1 MPNQLKI
8 ITGIIVIILI
18 STGIFVYISQRR
30 NKTDENKS
38 QTASQ
43 ASSDKA
49 ENKALN
55 ENKKPDKKLTIVT
68 SFYPVEF
75 LVKSI
80 VGDNYNVETIVPKD
94 KTPHTYNLSD
104 QDISKITKSD
114 MYVYMGGSIDEFP
127 QSPITTLA
135 DQKTPYYAINYS
147 LDMVIPVDQNPVIEQ
162 KVPENKIQ
170 NRIQTKKIG
179 DVNWLGKVEGE
190 ARSAD
195 FGNPHT
201 WLDPKRM
208 MIYTD
213 NVAKKLSETFTID
226 KDLFQNNANEL
237 KSKLQALDQKYTSG
251 ISECKLNYVMTDD
264 DSMDQLAVGY
274 GFKTIKIDNSE
285 PNDQIS
291 FQKFN
296 QTLATIKADDLKHI
310 FYNSAETPK
319 SIQNLANKSGVKVLN
334 FDTMETID
342 GDQYYFSI
350 MDKNLKNLELARIC
364 G

>member
-1 MPNQLKI
+1 LNFFKSE
-8 ITGIIVIILI
+8 IL
-18 STGIFVYISQRR
+18 G
-30 NKTDENKS
+30 EW
-38 QTASQ
+38 
-43 ASSDKA
+43 
-49 ENKALN
+49 
-55 ENKKPDKKLTIVT
+55 
-68 SFYPVEF
+68 
-75 LVKSI
+75 SI
-80 VGDNYNVETIVPKD
+80 
-94 KTPHTYNLSD
+94 
-104 QDISKITKSD
+104 
-114 MYVYMGGSIDEFP
+114 
-127 QSPITTLA
+127 
-135 DQKTPYYAINYS
+135 
-147 LDMVIPVDQNPVIEQ
+147 
-162 KVPENKIQ
+162 
-170 NRIQTKKIG
+170 
-179 DVNWLGKVEGE
+179 NWLGKVEGE

-213 NVAKKLSETFTID
+213 NVAKKLSETFPID

-251 ISECKLNYVMTDD
+251 LGECKLNYVMTDD

>member
-1 MPNQLKI
+1 MNNQLKI
-8 ITGIIVIILI
+8 ITGIVIIILI
-18 STGIFVYISQRR
+18 SIGIFVYSIQM
-30 NKTDENKS
+30 NDQTDADKS

-43 ASSDKA
+43 TSSGKV
-49 ENKALN
+49 ENKDLI
-55 ENKKPDKKLTIVT
+55 ENKKPDKKPIIVA

-75 LVKSI
+75 LVKS
-80 VGDNYNVETIVPKD
+80 VLGDNYNVETIVPKD

-104 QDISKITKSD
+104 KDISKITKSD

-147 LDMVIPVDQNPVIEQ
+147 LDMVIPVDQNPAIEQ
-162 KVPENKIQ
+162 KAPENKIQ

-179 DVNWLGKVEGE
+179 LSELLVGLKAD
-190 ARSAD
+190 AHSAD

-208 MIYTD
+208 LIYSD
-213 NVAKKLSETFTID
+213 NLTKKLTETFPID
-226 KDLFQNNANEL
+226 KDLFESNAKEL
-237 KSKLQALDQKYTSG
+237 NSKLQELDQKYTTG
-251 ISECKLNYVMTDD
+251 LTECKLNYVMSDD
-264 DSMDQLAVGY
+264 DSIGQLAVSY
-274 GFKTIKIDNSE
+274 KFKSIVLDSAE

-291 FQKFN
+291 FQKYN
-296 QTLATIKADDLKHI
+296 QTFDTIKADGLKYI
-310 FYNSAETPK
+310 LSSNIEPSK
-319 SIQNLANKSGVKVLN
+319 SLQTLAAKSGIKIIN

-350 MDKNLKNLELARIC
+350 MEKNLKNLQLARIC